1 MNCFMNLSSSNG
13 NPCHNYKWEE
23 EGGGRRREVRGE
35 RDEGRRKDEGRRE
48 WGVLEVAC
56 FWFGGMLLLF

>member
-1 MNCFMNLSSSNG
+1 METHVTTTS
-13 NPCHNYKWEE
+13 
-23 EGGGRRREVRGE
+23 GRRREVRGE